1 MIQIVAP
8 IVVFMLVMTF
18 FVGMIMTGQ
27 TQMAALDEIPLL
39 YEDIGGDAGTL
50 EKRTLDGSSS
60 IYGSGLRCWLYYEQE
75 HIYYQVYKS
84 NHRWVLDR
92 IWNTEMDRKYNQLGT
107 DVNDIWDAE
116 AAIRNVPGSYLVRYP
131 GAILILNLEEDTV
144 LTAEQVQIIRAALLE
159 SR

>member
-1 MIQIVAP
+1 M
-8 IVVFMLVMTF
+8 
-18 FVGMIMTGQ
+18 
-27 TQMAALDEIPLL
+27 
-39 YEDIGGDAGTL
+39 
-50 EKRTLDGSSS
+50 
-60 IYGSGLRCWLYYEQE
+60 
-75 HIYYQVYKS
+75 YKS
-84 NHRWVLDR
+84 DHRWVLDR